1 MKNIIEK
8 IKILKNKKVTKN
20 TMWIMAERIV
30 QMLISLVVGVI
41 SARYLG
47 PSNYG
52 ILNYGAS
59 LVVLF
64 TAISKLGLETVM
76 IKDLVDDRKKN
87 GVILG
92 TAMVMR
98 LISSGLSILCITII
112 VMVLKPNDNV
122 ILVTSVLQAIAMIF
136 QIYEILDFWFQSN
149 LNSKYVSI
157 AKTVAYVVVAGYKI
171 LLLILKKPVEW
182 FAFSTTL
189 DYLLILIMTFCMYKK
204 NGGQKLKFSFKISK
218 SLISRSYHFIISGI
232 MVSIYGQMDKLMIGS
247 YIGEK
252 EVGLYSAATTIS
264 TMWSFIPD
272 AIINSMR
279 PVIYEANKVSKEL
292 YLKRQRLLYAIIF
305 WLGIF
310 FAMGITIFST
320 LIINIIYGKDYIAAK
335 PALLVSAW
343 YPTFAYLGVARNTW
357 TVVNNKIKYTKRYIF
372 WGAFTNV
379 IFNCL
384 LIPKWG
390 GFGAAIATLIA
401 EITVAII
408 SPLFYKETRI
418 SVKHIM
424 EAIVLKDLR
433 KEHKKEDCVNS
444 KK

>member
-1 MKNIIEK
+1 MKNRIKNIVNK

-30 QMLISLVVGVI
+30 QMMISLVVGVI

-64 TAISKLGLETVM
+64 TAISKLGLENV
-76 IKDLVDDRKKN
+76 IIRDLVDDRQKN

-92 TAMVMR
+92 SAMVMR

-112 VMVLKPNDNV
+112 VTILKPNDSV

-157 AKTVAYVVVAGYKI
+157 AKTIAYVVVAGYKI
-171 LLLILKKPVEW
+171 ILLILKKPVEW

-189 DYLLILIMTFCMYKK
+189 DYLLILIMTFFMYKK
-204 NGGQKLKFSFKISK
+204 NNGQKLKFSLKISK
-218 SLISRSYHFIISGI
+218 SLLARSYHFIISGI
-232 MVSIYGQMDKLMIGS
+232 MISIYGQMDKLMIGS
-247 YIGEK
+247 YINEK

-264 TMWSFIPD
+264 TMWGFIPE

-279 PVIYEANKVSKEL
+279 PVIFEASKVSEEL
-292 YLKRQRLLYAIIF
+292 YLRRQKLLYAITF
-305 WLGIF
+305 WLGML
-310 FAMGITIFST
+310 FAIGITIFST
-320 LIINIIYGKDYIAAK
+320 LIINILYGQEYIGAK
-335 PALLVSAW
+335 SALLVSAW
-343 YPTFAYLGVARNTW
+343 YPTFAYLGIARNPW
-357 TVVNNKIKYTKRYIF
+357 TVINNKNKYTKKYVF
-372 WGAFTNV
+372 WGATVNL
-379 IFNCL
+379 ILNSL
-384 LIPKWG
+384 LIPKYG
-390 GFGAAIATLIA
+390 IAGAAIATLIA
-401 EITVAII
+401 EIVVSMIA
-408 SPLFYKETRI
+408 PLFYKETRI
-418 SVKHIM
+418 SVKHIV
-424 EAIVLKDLR
+424 EAIFLKGVKYD
-433 KEHKKEDCVNS
+433 
-444 KK
+444 

>member
-1 MKNIIEK
+1 MKDK
-8 IKILKNKKVTKN
+8 IKKINTKIKNLKSKKVTKN

-64 TAISKLGLETVM
+64 TAISKLGLENVI

-92 TAMVMR
+92 SAMVMR

-112 VMVLKPNDNV
+112 VTILKPNDNV
-122 ILVTSVLQAIAMIF
+122 ILVTSILQAIAMIF

-149 LNSKYVSI
+149 LNSKYISI
-157 AKTVAYVVVAGYKI
+157 VKTLAYVLVAGYKI
-171 LLLILKKPVEW
+171 LLLIFKKPVEW

-189 DYLLILIMTFCMYKK
+189 DYLLILIMTICMYKK
-204 NGGQKLKFSFKISK
+204 NNGQKLKFSFKISK
-218 SLISRSYHFIISGI
+218 SLLVRSYHFIISGI
-232 MVSIYGQMDKLMIGS
+232 MISIYGQMDKLMIGS
-247 YIGEK
+247 YINEK

-264 TMWSFIPD
+264 TMLGFIPE

-279 PVIYEANKVSKEL
+279 PVIFEASKVSEEL
-292 YLKRQRLLYAIIF
+292 YLKRQKLLYAITF
-305 WLGIF
+305 WLGVF
-310 FAMGITIFST
+310 FAIGITIFST
-320 LIINIIYGKDYIAAK
+320 LIINILYGKDYIGAK
-335 PALLVSAW
+335 SALLVSAW
-343 YPTFAYLGVARNTW
+343 YPTFAYLGTARTPW
-357 TVVNNKIKYTKRYIF
+357 TVINNKNKYTKRYVF
-372 WGAFTNV
+372 WGAAVNL
-379 IFNCL
+379 ILNCL

-390 GFGAAIATLIA
+390 ITGAAIATLIA
-401 EITVAII
+401 EIVVSII
-408 SPLFYKETRI
+408 SPFFYKETRE
-418 SVKHIM
+418 SVKHIV
-424 EAIVLKDLR
+424 EAICLKGVKYD
-433 KEHKKEDCVNS
+433 
-444 KK
+444 